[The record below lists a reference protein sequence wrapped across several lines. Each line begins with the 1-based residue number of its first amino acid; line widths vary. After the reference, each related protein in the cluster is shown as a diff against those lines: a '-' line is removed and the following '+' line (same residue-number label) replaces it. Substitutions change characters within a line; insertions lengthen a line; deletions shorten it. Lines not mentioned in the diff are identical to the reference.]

1 MSPITR
7 FIKTST
13 GRITTASTV
22 ATDTRQLLIVAE
34 LDVGRIHLSLL
45 RYRLDDRR
53 RVPYQ
58 HAMPVTT
65 SRPRAYALL
74 HITVFVWGLT
84 AILGKAI
91 TLPAMSLVFYR
102 LVLVVAIAGARV
114 VLQKEPLPSVHA
126 LSRFAAVGACIA
138 VHWACF
144 YSCIKD
150 AGVAVAVLCLSTIPF
165 MTAFI
170 TAAMNR
176 RPPPARDVAIG
187 ALATVGVFF
196 LLRFEA
202 NTTTQGVL
210 LGFGS
215 AVFSALF
222 GSYNGKLSQQHK
234 PAVIT
239 AYELGFALVVFPVFF
254 VLVPQSFVS
263 PDAITG
269 IDAILML
276 VLAVLCTVL
285 PWDWSLRAA
294 SVLGAFTVSLAI
306 VLEPVYSILVA
317 WVVFPNEKITPGFFV
332 GTLLIVGLLLWNA
345 RTRTR

>member
-1 MSPITR
+1 M
-7 FIKTST
+7 
-13 GRITTASTV
+13 
-22 ATDTRQLLIVAE
+22 
-34 LDVGRIHLSLL
+34 H
-45 RYRLDDRR
+45 
-53 RVPYQ
+53 
-58 HAMPVTT
+58 MPVTT

-102 LVLVVAIAGARV
+102 LVLVVAVAGARV
-114 VLQKEPLPSVHA
+114 VLQKEPLPSMHA
-126 LSRFAAVGACIA
+126 LTRFAAVGTCIA

-170 TAAMNR
+170 TAAMNKST
-176 RPPPARDVAIG
+176 PPLRDVVIG
-187 ALATVGVFF
+187 ALATLGVFC
-196 LLRFEA
+196 LLHFVLSRESDVTA
-202 NTTTQGVL
+202 GGVA
-210 LGFGS
+210 LGIGS
-215 AVFSALF
+215 AVFSAIF
-222 GSYNGKLSQQHK
+222 GSWNGRLSQRHK

-239 AYELGFALVVFPVFF
+239 AYELGFALVVFPIFF
-254 VLVPQSFVS
+254 WIVPQSFVS
-263 PDAITG
+263 PSLITG
-269 IDAILML
+269 TEAVLML

-317 WVVFPNEKITPGFFV
+317 WMVFPNEKITPGFV
-332 GTLLIVGLLLWNA
+332 AGTVLIVVLLLWNA
-345 RTRTR
+345 RSRTR